1 MAWERISG
9 RDPTVANPV
18 AAVGLRRLLLGKA
31 AGSGLCESSLLAP
44 VGILS

>member
-9 RDPTVANPV
+9 RDPI